1 MRRRDSGVNGLG
13 APKTALQVALFA
25 DKPTSL
31 KKSKRIREQ
40 RQNLACA
47 TNKKAARDQVFS
59 PLELCFG
66 RVSDGWELVARF
78 VDQTVILRPVHH
90 APKLFADFFD
100 QVIICAGSHR

>member
-13 APKTALQVALFA
+13 APKTARQVALFA
-25 DKPTSL
+25 DKQTSL

-40 RQNLACA
+40 RQKLSCA
-47 TNKKAARDQVFS
+47 TNKKAARDHVFP
-59 PLELCFG
+59 PLKLCFG
-66 RVSDGWELVARF
+66 IGPDGCELVARL

-90 APKLFADFFD
+90 APELFANFFD